1 MRDEDIHI
9 GDVLRIRQWEDMVA
23 EYGMTTS
30 DEYSYYCAT
39 QVCKEVRFV
48 KQMKH
53 LCGLNFTVSNVY
65 DVEVLDNNIKFYRSK
80 ENVEGKKVLLLLP
93 ETNKNV
99 YMSARNLQR
108 AEVMEAAT
116 LNTYKV
122 LNADVLVMTENS
134 LKTIDGIL
142 NK

>member
-39 QVCKEVRFV
+39 QVRKEVRFV

-80 ENVEGKKVLLLLP
+80 ENVEGKRDSGVWLICAEMLEPFIEEDFEVASDEDIKLLF
-93 ETNKNV
+93 
-99 YMSARNLQR
+99 
-108 AEVMEAAT
+108 
-116 LNTYKV
+116 
-122 LNADVLVMTENS
+122 
-134 LKTIDGIL
+134 G
-142 NK
+142 